1 MKITFLGTGTSSG
14 VPMIACPC
22 KVCASTNPR
31 DSRLRSSIMIASEST
46 CITIDVGP
54 DFRQQM
60 LREKVTHLDAT
71 VITHAHRDHTGG
83 LDEVR
88 AFNFISGN
96 DFPIY
101 VEPIAEKTIRSQFD
115 YAFKGSDYPGIP
127 KINLLSIGLDPFSI
141 GDLHIIP
148 IRVMHHQLPVLAF
161 RIKDFTYITDANL
174 IPEEEKHKIAG
185 TKVLVLNALRR
196 EAHISHFTLAQALEI
211 VQEFKPEQAYF
222 THISHQL
229 GLHDEV
235 QKELPAGVQLAYDG
249 LSIQL

>member
-22 KVCASTNPR
+22 KVCTSANPK
-31 DSRLRSSIMIASEST
+31 DERLRSSILISNEKTA
-46 CITIDVGP
+46 ITIDVGP

-60 LREKVTHLDAT
+60 LREKVMHLDAT

-88 AFNFISGN
+88 AFNFISGA

-101 VEPIAEKTIRSQFD
+101 LESIAEKTIRSQFD
-115 YAFKGSDYPGIP
+115 YAFAGSDYPGIP
-127 KINLLSIGLDPFSI
+127 KITLVPISLEPFQIGELAI
-141 GDLHIIP
+141 TP
-148 IRVMHHQLPVLAF
+148 IRVMHHQLPVLGF

-174 IPEEEKHKIAG
+174 IPEEEKHKIKG
-185 TKVLVLNALRR
+185 SKVLVLNALRR
-196 EAHISHFTLAQALEI
+196 EAHISHFTLAQALALVE
-211 VQEFKPEQAYF
+211 EFQPEQAYF

-235 QKELPAGVQLAYDG
+235 QQELPPGVQLAYDG
-249 LSIQL
+249 LSFEI